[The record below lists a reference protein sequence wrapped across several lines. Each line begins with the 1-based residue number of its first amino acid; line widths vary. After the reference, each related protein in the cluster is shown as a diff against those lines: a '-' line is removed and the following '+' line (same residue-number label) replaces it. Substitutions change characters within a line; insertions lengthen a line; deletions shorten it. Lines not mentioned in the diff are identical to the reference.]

1 MIQDF
6 LLILDDDL
14 FGAVRHVIELIA
26 DWLF

>member
-14 FGAVRHVIELIA
+14 FGAVRQIIELIS